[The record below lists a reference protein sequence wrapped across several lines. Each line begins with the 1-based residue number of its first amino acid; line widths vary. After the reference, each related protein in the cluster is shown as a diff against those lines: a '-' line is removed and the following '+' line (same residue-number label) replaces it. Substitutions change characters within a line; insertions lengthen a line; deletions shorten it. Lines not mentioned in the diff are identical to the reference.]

1 MCEIRFSINQKDGK
15 LEKMINKIPSTIR
28 TEVTKE
34 ALRYFLNAVRDNK
47 IESNYIDSSVLQEFK
62 TDIKDNLLT
71 LDDMFRILD
80 SRAVAQAV
88 VTTTTTTN
96 TNATSVTPV
105 LQTES
110 VVTDCIE
117 NNEEVS
123 LEENLEDEFLL
134 DLTNSTDSEDSDS
147 ITISEE
153 EFENMPSF

>member
-1 MCEIRFSINQKDGK
+1 MCEIRFNINQKDGK
-15 LEKMINKIPSTIR
+15 LEKMINKIPSIIR

-88 VTTTTTTN
+88 VTTTTN

-117 NNEEVS
+117 NNVEVS

-153 EFENMPSF
+153 EFENIPSF